1 MTVAASGNTV
11 GITVPPIVDYGV
23 GSGGLNTQA
32 IIQAELQPYVLPET
46 RLQTQQNTIASNVSN
61 YQQIN
66 SDLLALQTQAE
77 SLSTPSG
84 WNAKQTTSSNSA
96 VATATAAARTPS
108 GSVQFAVTQ
117 LATARSRVSAAPV

>member
-84 WNAKQTTSSNSA
+84 WDAKQTNYD
-96 VATATAAARTPS
+96 ATLPS
-108 GSVQFAVTQ
+108 PPHSPRRDPPG
-117 LATARSRVSAAPV
+117 R